1 MPTAE
6 GTGVAVFN
14 GIYTCAKPLNA
25 EGGIE
30 VIAIAATNEVEFG
43 VGVRGDVV
51 LKPLIKL
58 LPIGENAAVG
68 RMSACDVDMNAIMA

>member
-6 GTGVAVFN
+6 GAGIAMFN
-14 GIYTCAKPLNA
+14 GRYASTKPFNA

-30 VIAIAATNEVEFG
+30 VIAVAATNEVEFG
-43 VGVRGDVV
+43 FGVSGSVV
-51 LKPLIKL
+51 LKPLVKL

-68 RMSACDVDMNAIMA
+68 